1 MPSIPAQA
9 ELDALS
15 SDLRNR
21 ARKAWK
27 KPAAFALTLAGSAL
41 SVLTNPIAAVITG
54 VGSLIGHEK
63 PSKTDTGAY
72 SYLFSARH
80 RFGGY

>member
-1 MPSIPAQA
+1 MKRRGG
-9 ELDALS
+9 LALCCQV
-15 SDLRNR
+15 LEH
-21 ARKAWK
+21 WLLEVL
-27 KPAAFALTLAGSAL
+27 PAAFALTLAGSAL